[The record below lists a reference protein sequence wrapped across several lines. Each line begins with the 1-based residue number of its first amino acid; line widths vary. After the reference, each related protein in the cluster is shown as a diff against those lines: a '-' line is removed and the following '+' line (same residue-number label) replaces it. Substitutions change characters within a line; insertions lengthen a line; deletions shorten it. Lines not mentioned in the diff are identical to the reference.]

1 MRYRSGAVNM
11 SSEVGV
17 TMRMA
22 PWVLGLPPRPKRSCR
37 VARFPSSLSL
47 LKSLTGYTIHMA
59 FSIVLGNTSI
69 STEDNLIAVLGEEKG
84 KGKMPVFAPDLRR
97 LGGAC
102 EAGTRAARC
111 VPPHG

>member
-47 LKSLTGYTIHMA
+47 LKSLTGYTIH
-59 FSIVLGNTSI
+59 I
-69 STEDNLIAVLGEEKG
+69 EDKLIAVLREESRELLL
-84 KGKMPVFAPDLRR
+84 PI
-97 LGGAC
+97 C
-102 EAGTRAARC
+102 T
-111 VPPHG
+111 